1 MTPTVGETP
10 DARRSSR
17 LHLRRRWYDEGYF
30 GTATLAE
37 MMAAG
42 AATHGAT
49 PLNFRSVGG
58 ETVRTT
64 LAEIQARAAALAASL
79 HRIGLRPGDAICVQ
93 LPNRVE
99 QSVVY
104 SAGFLLGL
112 VVVPVVQIY
121 GPSELGF
128 IIEETAA
135 RALVIPDRW
144 RQVDCLARVAA
155 LASPQPVEH
164 LIVVGERVPPGA
176 HRFNELAGSGSGV
189 LVPPAPP
196 GSSDDVCMALY
207 TSGTTGVPKGVL
219 RTHNQLAACVRTG
232 PAAMSGEPGPASLF
246 GSPAGHIGAVIGVL
260 APFLTGTPGTY
271 LDSWDADE
279 AVRMVAEHRL
289 TRSTGAP
296 LHLLTLIEAAETADL
311 DVSSFHYYHC
321 GGAPVPSSTVERAQ
335 QLGWTA
341 ARSYGCTE
349 HPSMFGSSDLEPL
362 AWRAGSDGGPA
373 PGVVVRLVD
382 GNDRPVARGT
392 EGEILSIGP
401 KQSEGYWDTALDD
414 ASFTADGWFRTGDI
428 GVLDSDGRLTITD
441 RKKDLVVRAGENI
454 SSQEVERALVGHPD
468 VLEAAVVGLPDP
480 RFGERVCAFV
490 RLRAGSQLNLE
501 EVSRHFA
508 GLGLARQK
516 TPERLIPVD
525 DFPRTA
531 TGKVRKADLRAG
543 LERDPEGAR
552 MDLIVG

>member
-1 MTPTVGETP
+1 MPPAGETA
-10 DARRSSR
+10 DGRRAAQQR
-17 LHLRRRWYDEGYF
+17 IRQRWYEQGYY

-37 MMAAG
+37 LMANG
-42 AATHGAT
+42 AAIHGQTA
-49 PLNFRSVGG
+49 LNFRAGG
-58 ETVRTT
+58 ETTTTT
-64 LAEIQARAAALAASL
+64 LAGIQAQAAALASSL
-79 HRIGLRPGDAICVQ
+79 YRIGLRPGDAVCVQ
-93 LPNRVE
+93 LPNGAE

-104 SAGFLLGL
+104 SAGFFLGL

-121 GPSELGF
+121 GPAELGF
-128 IIEETAA
+128 IIEQTAA
-135 RALVIPDRW
+135 RALVTPDRW
-144 RQVDCLARVAA
+144 RRVDCLARVAA
-155 LASPQPVEH
+155 LTSPQAVEH
-164 LIVVGERVPPGA
+164 LIVVGDHVPPGA
-176 HRFNELAGSGSGV
+176 HRFEELVVSGSRAS
-189 LVPPAPP
+189 LPPAPP

-232 PAAMSGEPGPASLF
+232 PAAMSGEASPASLF

-271 LDSWDADE
+271 LDSWDAEE

-296 LHLLTLIEAAETADL
+296 LHLLTLIEAAEAVDL

-321 GGAPVPSSTVERAQ
+321 GGAPVPNSTVERAER
-335 QLGWTA
+335 LGWTA

-349 HPSMFGSSDLEPL
+349 HPSMFGSTDLEPL
-362 AWRAGSDGGPA
+362 EWRAGSDGAPA

-382 GNDRPVARGT
+382 GNDREGAPGT
-392 EGEILSIGP
+392 AGEILSIGP
-401 KQSEGYWDTALDD
+401 KQSEGYWDAALDD
-414 ASFTADGWFRTGDI
+414 ASFTVDGWFRTGDI
-428 GVLDSDGRLTITD
+428 GVLDSAGRLTVTD

-480 RFGERVCAFV
+480 RYGERVCAFV
-490 RLRAGSQLNLE
+490 RLRAGSQLSLE
-501 EVSRHFA
+501 AVAHHFA

-543 LERDPEGAR
+543 LGREPEGSPT
-552 MDLIVG
+552 DLIVG

>member
-1 MTPTVGETP
+1 
-10 DARRSSR
+10 
-17 LHLRRRWYDEGYF
+17 
-30 GTATLAE
+30 
-37 MMAAG
+37 
-42 AATHGAT
+42 
-49 PLNFRSVGG
+49 
-58 ETVRTT
+58 
-64 LAEIQARAAALAASL
+64 
-79 HRIGLRPGDAICVQ
+79 
-93 LPNRVE
+93 
-99 QSVVY
+99 
-104 SAGFLLGL
+104 

-121 GPSELGF
+121 GPAELGF
-128 IIEETAA
+128 IIEQTAA
-135 RALVIPDRW
+135 RALVTPDRW

-155 LASPQPVEH
+155 LTSAPALEH
-164 LIVVGERVPPGA
+164 LIVVGDHVPRGA
-176 HRFNELAGSGSGV
+176 HRFEELVGAGSRAS
-189 LVPPAPP
+189 LPPTPP

-232 PAAMSGEPGPASLF
+232 PAVMSGEASPASLF

-271 LDSWDADE
+271 LDSWDAEE

-296 LHLLTLIEAAETADL
+296 LHLLTLIEAAEASDL

-321 GGAPVPSSTVERAQ
+321 GGAPVPHSTVVRAER
-335 QLGWTA
+335 LGWTA

-362 AWRAGSDGGPA
+362 EWRAGSDGDPA

-382 GNDRPVARGT
+382 DNDRDVAPGT
-392 EGEILSIGP
+392 AGEILSIGP
-401 KQSEGYWDTALDD
+401 KQSEGYWDAALDG
-414 ASFTADGWFRTGDI
+414 ASFTDDGWFRTGDI
-428 GVLDSDGRLTITD
+428 GVLDSAGRLTITD

-468 VLEAAVVGLPDP
+468 VLEAAVVGVPDP
-480 RFGERVCAFV
+480 RYGERVCAFV
-490 RLRAGSQLNLE
+490 RLRAGSQLSLE
-501 EVSRHFA
+501 EVAHHFD

-543 LERDPEGAR
+543 LGREPGGSRV
-552 MDLIVG
+552 DLIVG